1 MGIPLTLISGYLGT
15 GKTTLINNLLRTTKK
30 KIALLVNDFGDVNID
45 ESLIEARTESVMSI
59 AGGCVCCSYGN
70 ELIETLES
78 MSSSKFLP
86 DHIVLEASGIALPSK
101 IIQTISLMDFLS
113 FHGTVLLTDASRL
126 TSQLNDVYISDT
138 ISLQIEQHDL
148 LVLNKTDLLSE
159 DELSDCIDTVS
170 KRFEIRKFLKTV
182 NAHIEEKDMLLDFD
196 PSERDKSDKI
206 KLEKKQ
212 EHGFIS
218 STIKPTGTINTDA
231 LSMLLQDP
239 IYNIERA
246 KGFFKNNKGEV
257 CTIQY
262 DGLTLRIEKTE
273 KNEKESVFVVI
284 GKKNFYNEKKF
295 VEKLNGI
302 QTQ

>member
-30 KIALLVNDFGDVNID
+30 RIALLVNDFGDVNID
-45 ESLIEARTESVMSI
+45 ESLIEARTETVMSI

-78 MSSSKFLP
+78 MSSSEFLP

-101 IIQTISLMDFLS
+101 IIQTISLIKFLS

-126 TSQLNDVYISDT
+126 QAQLDDVYISDT
-138 ISLQIEQHDL
+138 IGLQIEQHDL
-148 LVLNKTDLLSE
+148 LVLNKTDLLAE
-159 DELSDCIDTVS
+159 DELSNCIDTVS

-182 NAHIEEKDMLLDFD
+182 NAYIEEKDMLLDFG
-196 PSERDKSDKI
+196 PGEKDKSDKI

-212 EHGFIS
+212 VHGFIS
-218 STIKPTGTINTDA
+218 STIKIAGTINANA
-231 LSMLLQDP
+231 LSTLLRDP

-246 KGFFKNNKGEV
+246 KGFFKNKKGEV

-262 DGLTLRIEKTE
+262 DGFTLKIEKTQ
-273 KNEKESVFVVI
+273 NEKEPVFVVI
-284 GKKNFYNEKKF
+284 GKKNFYNEKEF
-295 VEKLNGI
+295 IEKLNSI
-302 QTQ
+302 QT

>member
-45 ESLIEARTESVMSI
+45 ESLIEARTDSVLSI

-78 MSSSKFLP
+78 MNSNEILP

-101 IIQTISLMDFLS
+101 IIQTISLMDFLA

-126 TSQLNDVYISDT
+126 RSQLNDLYISDT

-148 LVLNKTDLLSE
+148 LVLNKTDLLKE
-159 DELSDCIDTVS
+159 DELLNCIDTLS
-170 KRFEIRKFLKTV
+170 KRFKIRKFLKTV
-182 NAHIEEKDMLLDFD
+182 NAHIEEKDMLLDFT
-196 PSERDKSDKI
+196 PNEKDKSDKI

-218 STIKPTGTINTDA
+218 STIKPTGPINADA
-231 LSMLLQDP
+231 LSTLLQDP
-239 IYNIERA
+239 VYNIERA
-246 KGFFKNNKGEV
+246 KGFFKDNKGEL

-262 DGLTLRIEKTE
+262 DGLTLKIEKTE
-273 KNEKESVFVVI
+273 NEKESVFVVI
-284 GKKNFYNEKKF
+284 GKKNFYSEKDFIK
-295 VEKLNGI
+295 KLHSI
-302 QTQ
+302 QT

>member
-45 ESLIEARTESVMSI
+45 ESLIETRTDSVLSI

-78 MSSSKFLP
+78 MNSNEILP

-101 IIQTISLMDFLS
+101 IIQTISLMEFLS

-126 TSQLNDVYISDT
+126 RSQLNDLYISDT

-148 LVLNKTDLLSE
+148 LVLNKTDLLKE
-159 DELSDCIDTVS
+159 DELLNCIDTLS

-182 NAHIEEKDMLLDFD
+182 NAYIEEEDMLLDFG
-196 PSERDKSDKI
+196 PSHKI
-206 KLEKKQ
+206 NLEKKQ

-218 STIKPTGTINTDA
+218 STIKPTGTMNAEA
-231 LSMLLQDP
+231 LSTLLRDP
-239 IYNIERA
+239 VYNIERA
-246 KGFFKNNKGEV
+246 KGFFKNKKGEV

-262 DGLTLRIEKTE
+262 DGLTLKIEKTE

-284 GKKNFYNEKKF
+284 GKKNFYNEKEF

>member
-45 ESLIEARTESVMSI
+45 ESLIEARTDSVLSI

-78 MSSSKFLP
+78 MNSNEILP

-101 IIQTISLMDFLS
+101 IIQTISLMDFLA

-126 TSQLNDVYISDT
+126 RSQLNDLYISDT

-148 LVLNKTDLLSE
+148 LVLNKTDLLKE
-159 DELSDCIDTVS
+159 DELLNCIDTLS

-182 NAHIEEKDMLLDFD
+182 NAYIEEEDMLLDFG
-196 PSERDKSDKI
+196 PSHKI
-206 KLEKKQ
+206 NLEKKQ

-218 STIKPTGTINTDA
+218 STIKPTGTMNAEA
-231 LSMLLQDP
+231 LSTLLRDP
-239 IYNIERA
+239 VYNIERA
-246 KGFFKNNKGEV
+246 KGFFKNKKGEV

-262 DGLTLRIEKTE
+262 DGLTLKIEKTE

-284 GKKNFYNEKKF
+284 GKKNFYNEKEF

>member
-45 ESLIEARTESVMSI
+45 ESLIEARTDSVLSI

-78 MSSSKFLP
+78 MNSNELLP

-126 TSQLNDVYISDT
+126 RSQLNDLYISDT

-148 LVLNKTDLLSE
+148 LVLNKTDLLKE
-159 DELSDCIDTVS
+159 GELSKCIDTLS

-182 NAHIEEKDMLLDFD
+182 NAHIEEKDMLLDFA
-196 PSERDKSDKI
+196 PSEKDKSDKMN
-206 KLEKKQ
+206 LEKKQ
-212 EHGFIS
+212 AHEFIS
-218 STIKPTGTINTDA
+218 STIKPTGTINA
-231 LSMLLQDP
+231 EELSTLLQDP
-239 IYNIERA
+239 VYNIERA
-246 KGFFKNNKGEV
+246 KGFFKNKKDEV

-262 DGLTLRIEKTE
+262 DGLTLEIEKTE
-273 KNEKESVFVVI
+273 NEKELVFVVI
-284 GKKNFYNEKKF
+284 GKRNFYNEKDF
-295 VEKLNGI
+295 IEKLRGI
-302 QTQ
+302 QT

>member
-15 GKTTLINNLLRTTKK
+15 GKTTLINNLLRSTKK

-45 ESLIEARTESVMSI
+45 ESLIETRTDSVLSI

-78 MSSSKFLP
+78 MNSNEILP

-126 TSQLNDVYISDT
+126 RSQLNDLYISDT

-148 LVLNKTDLLSE
+148 LVLNKTDLLEE
-159 DELSDCIDTVS
+159 DELLNCIDTLS

-182 NAHIEEKDMLLDFD
+182 NAYIEEEDMLLDFG
-196 PSERDKSDKI
+196 PSHKI
-206 KLEKKQ
+206 NLKKKQ

-218 STIKPTGTINTDA
+218 STIKPTGPINAEA
-231 LSMLLQDP
+231 LSTLLQDP
-239 IYNIERA
+239 VYNIERA
-246 KGFFKNNKGEV
+246 KGFFKNKKGEV

-262 DGLTLRIEKTE
+262 DGLTLKIEKTE

-284 GKKNFYNEKKF
+284 GKKNFYNEKEF

>member
-45 ESLIEARTESVMSI
+45 ESLIEARTESVLSI

-78 MSSSKFLP
+78 MNSNEILP

-101 IIQTISLMDFLS
+101 IIQTISLMDFLA

-126 TSQLNDVYISDT
+126 RSQLNDIYISDT

-148 LVLNKTDLLSE
+148 LVLNKTDLLEE
-159 DELSDCIDTVS
+159 DELLNCIDTLS

-246 KGFFKNNKGEV
+246 KGFFKNKKGEA

-262 DGLTLRIEKTE
+262 DGLTLEIK
-273 KNEKESVFVVI
+273 KADNEKDPVFVVI
-284 GKKNFYNEKKF
+284 GKKNFYNEKEF
-295 VEKLNGI
+295 VEKLNSI
-302 QTQ
+302 QT

>member
-45 ESLIEARTESVMSI
+45 ESLIESRTDSVLSI

-78 MSSSKFLP
+78 MNSNELLP

-126 TSQLNDVYISDT
+126 RSQLNDLYISDT

-148 LVLNKTDLLSE
+148 LVLNKTDLLKE
-159 DELSDCIDTVS
+159 DELSKCIDTLS

-182 NAHIEEKDMLLDFD
+182 NAHIEEKDMLLDFA
-196 PSERDKSDKI
+196 PSEKDKSDKI
-206 KLEKKQ
+206 NLEKKQ
-212 EHGFIS
+212 AHEFIS
-218 STIKPTGTINTDA
+218 STIKPTGTINA
-231 LSMLLQDP
+231 EELSTLLQDP
-239 IYNIERA
+239 VYNIERA
-246 KGFFKNNKGEV
+246 KGFFKNKKGEV

-262 DGLTLRIEKTE
+262 DGLTLEIEKTE
-273 KNEKESVFVVI
+273 NGKEPVFVVI
-284 GKKNFYNEKKF
+284 GKRNFYNEKDF
-295 VEKLNGI
+295 IEKLHGI
-302 QTQ
+302 QT

>member
-45 ESLIEARTESVMSI
+45 ESLIEARTDSVLSI

-78 MSSSKFLP
+78 MNSNEILP

-126 TSQLNDVYISDT
+126 RSQLNDLYISDT

-148 LVLNKTDLLSE
+148 LVLNKTDLLKE
-159 DELSDCIDTVS
+159 DELLNCIDTLS

-182 NAHIEEKDMLLDFD
+182 NAYIEEEDMLVDFG
-196 PSERDKSDKI
+196 PSHKI
-206 KLEKKQ
+206 NLEKKQ

-218 STIKPTGTINTDA
+218 STIKPTGTMNAEA
-231 LSMLLQDP
+231 LSTLLRDP
-239 IYNIERA
+239 VYNIERA
-246 KGFFKNNKGEV
+246 KGFFKNKKGEV

-262 DGLTLRIEKTE
+262 DGLTLEIKKAE
-273 KNEKESVFVVI
+273 NEKDPVFVVI
-284 GKKNFYNEKKF
+284 GKKNFYNEKEF
-295 VEKLNGI
+295 VEKLKSI
-302 QTQ
+302 QT

>member
-15 GKTTLINNLLRTTKK
+15 GKTTLINNLLRSTKK

-45 ESLIEARTESVMSI
+45 ESLIETRTDSVLSI

-78 MSSSKFLP
+78 MNSNEILP

-101 IIQTISLMDFLS
+101 IIQTISLMEFLS

-126 TSQLNDVYISDT
+126 SSQLNDLYISDT

-148 LVLNKTDLLSE
+148 LVLNKIDLLKE
-159 DELSDCIDTVS
+159 DELSKCIDTLS
-170 KRFEIRKFLKTV
+170 KRFKIRKFLKTV
-182 NAHIEEKDMLLDFD
+182 NAHIEEKDMLLDFA
-196 PSERDKSDKI
+196 PGEKDKSEKI

-212 EHGFIS
+212 AHEFIS
-218 STIKPTGTINTDA
+218 STIKPTGTINADV
-231 LSMLLQDP
+231 LSTLLRDP

-246 KGFFKNNKGEV
+246 KGFFKDNKGEV

-262 DGLTLRIEKTE
+262 DGLTLEIKKIE
-273 KNEKESVFVVI
+273 NEKDPVFVVI
-284 GKKNFYNEKKF
+284 GKKNFYNEKEF
-295 VEKLNGI
+295 VKKLNSI
-302 QTQ
+302 QTY

>member
-45 ESLIEARTESVMSI
+45 ESLIETRTDSVLSI

-78 MSSSKFLP
+78 MNSNEILP

-126 TSQLNDVYISDT
+126 RSQLNDLYISDT

-148 LVLNKTDLLSE
+148 LVLNKTDLLKE
-159 DELSDCIDTVS
+159 DELLHCIDTLS

-182 NAHIEEKDMLLDFD
+182 NAYIEEKDMLLDFG
-196 PSERDKSDKI
+196 PSHKI
-206 KLEKKQ
+206 NLEKKQ

-218 STIKPTGTINTDA
+218 STIKPTGTMNAEA
-231 LSMLLQDP
+231 LSTLLRDP
-239 IYNIERA
+239 VYNIERA
-246 KGFFKNNKGEV
+246 KGFFKNKKGEV

-262 DGLTLRIEKTE
+262 DGLTLKIEKTE
-273 KNEKESVFVVI
+273 KNEKDSVFVVI
-284 GKKNFYNEKKF
+284 GKKNFYNEKEF

>member
-78 MSSSKFLP
+78 MSSSEFLP

-101 IIQTISLMDFLS
+101 IIQTISLMNFLS

-126 TSQLNDVYISDT
+126 QAQLNDVYISDT

-148 LVLNKTDLLSE
+148 LVLNKTDLLAE
-159 DELSDCIDTVS
+159 DELSNCIDTVS

-182 NAHIEEKDMLLDFD
+182 NAYIEEKDMLIDFG
-196 PSERDKSDKI
+196 PSDII

-218 STIKPTGTINTDA
+218 STIKPTGTINADA
-231 LSMLLQDP
+231 LSTLLQDP
-239 IYNIERA
+239 VYNIERA
-246 KGFFKNNKGEV
+246 KGFFKNKKGEV

-262 DGLTLRIEKTE
+262 DGLTLKIEKTE
-273 KNEKESVFVVI
+273 NEKESVFVVI
-284 GKKNFYNEKKF
+284 GKKNFYNEKDF
-295 VEKLNGI
+295 IEKLHSI
-302 QTQ
+302 QT

>member
-212 EHGFIS
+212 EHEFIS

-246 KGFFKNNKGEV
+246 KGFFKNKKGEA

-262 DGLTLRIEKTE
+262 DGLTLEIKKTE
-273 KNEKESVFVVI
+273 NEKDPVFVVI
-284 GKKNFYNEKKF
+284 GRKNFYNEKEF
-295 VEKLNGI
+295 VEKLNSI

>member
-45 ESLIEARTESVMSI
+45 ESLIEARTDSVLSI

-78 MSSSKFLP
+78 MNSNEILP

-126 TSQLNDVYISDT
+126 RSQLNDLYISDT

-148 LVLNKTDLLSE
+148 LVLNKTDLLKE
-159 DELSDCIDTVS
+159 DELLHCIDTLS

-182 NAHIEEKDMLLDFD
+182 NAYIEEEDMLLDFG
-196 PSERDKSDKI
+196 PSHKI
-206 KLEKKQ
+206 NLEKKQ

-218 STIKPTGTINTDA
+218 STIKPTGTMNAEA
-231 LSMLLQDP
+231 LSTLLRDP
-239 IYNIERA
+239 VYNIERA
-246 KGFFKNNKGEV
+246 KGFFKNKKGEV

-262 DGLTLRIEKTE
+262 DGLTLEIKKTY
-273 KNEKESVFVVI
+273 NEKEPVFVVI
-284 GKKNFYNEKKF
+284 GKKNFYNEKEF

>member
-1 MGIPLTLISGYLGT
+1 VGIPLTLISGYLGT

-45 ESLIEARTESVMSI
+45 ESLIEARTDSVLSI

-78 MSSSKFLP
+78 MNSNEILP

-126 TSQLNDVYISDT
+126 RSQLNDLYISDT

-148 LVLNKTDLLSE
+148 LVLNKTDLLEE
-159 DELSDCIDTVS
+159 DELLNCIDTLS

-182 NAHIEEKDMLLDFD
+182 NAYIEEEDMLLDFG
-196 PSERDKSDKI
+196 PSHKI
-206 KLEKKQ
+206 NLEKKQ

-218 STIKPTGTINTDA
+218 STIKPTGTMNAEA
-231 LSMLLQDP
+231 LSTLLRDP
-239 IYNIERA
+239 VYNIERA
-246 KGFFKNNKGEV
+246 KGFFKNKKGEV

-262 DGLTLRIEKTE
+262 DGLTLNIEKTE

-284 GKKNFYNEKKF
+284 GKKNFYNEKEF

>member
-45 ESLIEARTESVMSI
+45 ESLIEARTDSVLSI

-78 MSSSKFLP
+78 MNSNEILP

-126 TSQLNDVYISDT
+126 RSQLNDLYISDT

-148 LVLNKTDLLSE
+148 LVLNKTDLLKE
-159 DELSDCIDTVS
+159 DELLHCIDTLS

-182 NAHIEEKDMLLDFD
+182 NAYIEEKDMLLDFG
-196 PSERDKSDKI
+196 PSHKI
-206 KLEKKQ
+206 NLEKKQ

-218 STIKPTGTINTDA
+218 STIKPTGTMNAEA
-231 LSMLLQDP
+231 LSTLLRDP
-239 IYNIERA
+239 VYNIERA
-246 KGFFKNNKGEV
+246 KGFFKNKKGEV

-262 DGLTLRIEKTE
+262 DGLTLKIEKTE

-284 GKKNFYNEKKF
+284 GKKNFYNEKEF

>member
-45 ESLIEARTESVMSI
+45 ESLIEARTDSVLSI

-78 MSSSKFLP
+78 MNSNELLP

-126 TSQLNDVYISDT
+126 RSQLNDLYISDT

-148 LVLNKTDLLSE
+148 LVLNKTDLLKE
-159 DELSDCIDTVS
+159 GELSKCIDTLS

-182 NAHIEEKDMLLDFD
+182 NAHIEEKDMLLDFA
-196 PSERDKSDKI
+196 PSEKDKSDKI
-206 KLEKKQ
+206 NLEKKQ
-212 EHGFIS
+212 AHEFIS
-218 STIKPTGTINTDA
+218 STIKPTGTINA
-231 LSMLLQDP
+231 EELSTLLQDP
-239 IYNIERA
+239 VYNIERA
-246 KGFFKNNKGEV
+246 KGFFKNKKNEV

-262 DGLTLRIEKTE
+262 DGLTLEIEKTE
-273 KNEKESVFVVI
+273 NEKELVFVVI
-284 GKKNFYNEKKF
+284 GKRNFYNEKDF
-295 VEKLNGI
+295 IEKLRGI
-302 QTQ
+302 QT

>member
-1 MGIPLTLISGYLGT
+1 MVGIPLTLISGYLGT

-45 ESLIEARTESVMSI
+45 ESLIEARTDSVLSI

-78 MSSSKFLP
+78 MNSNEILP

-126 TSQLNDVYISDT
+126 RSQLNDLYISDT

-148 LVLNKTDLLSE
+148 LVLNKTDLLEE
-159 DELSDCIDTVS
+159 DELLNCIDTLS

-182 NAHIEEKDMLLDFD
+182 NAYIEEEDMLLDFG
-196 PSERDKSDKI
+196 PSHKI
-206 KLEKKQ
+206 NLEKKQ

-218 STIKPTGTINTDA
+218 STIKPTGTMNAEA
-231 LSMLLQDP
+231 LSTLLRDP
-239 IYNIERA
+239 VYNIERA
-246 KGFFKNNKGEV
+246 KGFFKNKKGEV

-262 DGLTLRIEKTE
+262 DGLTLKIEKTE

-284 GKKNFYNEKKF
+284 GKKNFYNEKEF

>member
-1 MGIPLTLISGYLGT
+1 VGIPLTLISGYLGT

-45 ESLIEARTESVMSI
+45 ESLIEARTDSVLSI

-78 MSSSKFLP
+78 MNSNEILP

-126 TSQLNDVYISDT
+126 RSQLNDLYISDT

-148 LVLNKTDLLSE
+148 LVLNKTDLLKE
-159 DELSDCIDTVS
+159 DELLNCIDTLS

-182 NAHIEEKDMLLDFD
+182 NAYIEEKDMLLDFG
-196 PSERDKSDKI
+196 PSHKI
-206 KLEKKQ
+206 NLEKKQ

-218 STIKPTGTINTDA
+218 STIKPTGTMNAEA
-231 LSMLLQDP
+231 LSTLLRDP
-239 IYNIERA
+239 VYNIERA
-246 KGFFKNNKGEV
+246 KGFFKNKKGEV

-262 DGLTLRIEKTE
+262 DGLTLKIEKTE

-284 GKKNFYNEKKF
+284 GKKNFYNEKEF

>member
-15 GKTTLINNLLRTTKK
+15 GKTTLINNLLRSTKK

-45 ESLIEARTESVMSI
+45 ESLIETRTDSVLSI

-78 MSSSKFLP
+78 MNSNEILP

-101 IIQTISLMDFLS
+101 IIQTISLMEFLS

-126 TSQLNDVYISDT
+126 RSQLNDLYISDT

-148 LVLNKTDLLSE
+148 LVLNKTDLLEE
-159 DELSDCIDTVS
+159 DELLNCIDTLS

-182 NAHIEEKDMLLDFD
+182 NAYIEEEDMLLDFG
-196 PSERDKSDKI
+196 PSHKI
-206 KLEKKQ
+206 NLEKKQ

-218 STIKPTGTINTDA
+218 STIKPTGTMNAEA
-231 LSMLLQDP
+231 LSTLLRDP
-239 IYNIERA
+239 VYNIERA
-246 KGFFKNNKGEV
+246 KGFFKNKKGEV

-262 DGLTLRIEKTE
+262 DGLTLKIEKTE

-284 GKKNFYNEKKF
+284 GKKNFYNEKEF

>member
-45 ESLIEARTESVMSI
+45 ESLIEARTESVLSI

-78 MSSSKFLP
+78 MNSNEILP

-126 TSQLNDVYISDT
+126 RSQLNDLYISDT

-148 LVLNKTDLLSE
+148 LVLNKTDLLKE
-159 DELSDCIDTVS
+159 DELLHCIDTLS

-182 NAHIEEKDMLLDFD
+182 NAYIEEKDMLLDFG
-196 PSERDKSDKI
+196 PSHKI
-206 KLEKKQ
+206 NLEKKQ

-218 STIKPTGTINTDA
+218 STIKPTGPINAEA
-231 LSMLLQDP
+231 LSTLLQDP
-239 IYNIERA
+239 VYNIERA
-246 KGFFKNNKGEV
+246 KGFFKNKKGEV

-262 DGLTLRIEKTE
+262 DGLTLKIDKTE

-284 GKKNFYNEKKF
+284 GKKNFYNEKEF

>member
-15 GKTTLINNLLRTTKK
+15 GKTTLINNLLRTTRK

-45 ESLIEARTESVMSI
+45 ESLIEARTESVLSI

-78 MSSSKFLP
+78 INSNEILP

-126 TSQLNDVYISDT
+126 RSQLNDLYISDT

-148 LVLNKTDLLSE
+148 LVLNKTDLLKE
-159 DELSDCIDTVS
+159 DELLNCIDTLS

-182 NAHIEEKDMLLDFD
+182 NAYIEEDDMLLDFG
-196 PSERDKSDKI
+196 PSHKI
-206 KLEKKQ
+206 NLEKKQ

-218 STIKPTGTINTDA
+218 STIKPTGTMNAEA
-231 LSMLLQDP
+231 LSTLLRDP
-239 IYNIERA
+239 VYNIERA
-246 KGFFKNNKGEV
+246 KGFFKNKKGEV

-262 DGLTLRIEKTE
+262 DGLTLKIEKTE

-284 GKKNFYNEKKF
+284 GKKNFYNEKEF

>member
-212 EHGFIS
+212 EHEFIS

-246 KGFFKNNKGEV
+246 KGFFKDNKGEV
-257 CTIQY
+257 CVIQY
-262 DGLTLRIEKTE
+262 DGLTLEIKKTE
-273 KNEKESVFVVI
+273 NEKDPVFVVI
-284 GKKNFYNEKKF
+284 GRKNFYNEKEF
-295 VEKLNGI
+295 VEKLKSI

>member
-45 ESLIEARTESVMSI
+45 ESLIEARTDSVLSI

-78 MSSSKFLP
+78 MNSNEILP

-126 TSQLNDVYISDT
+126 RSQLNDLYISDT
-138 ISLQIEQHDL
+138 ISSQIEQHDL
-148 LVLNKTDLLSE
+148 LVLNKADLLKE
-159 DELSDCIDTVS
+159 DELLHCIDTLS

-182 NAHIEEKDMLLDFD
+182 NAYIEEKDLLIDFG
-196 PSERDKSDKI
+196 PGEKI

-218 STIKPTGTINTDA
+218 STIKPTGPINADA
-231 LSMLLQDP
+231 LSTLLQDP
-239 IYNIERA
+239 VYNIERA
-246 KGFFKNNKGEV
+246 KGFFKNKKGEV

-262 DGLTLRIEKTE
+262 DGLTLEIKKIE
-273 KNEKESVFVVI
+273 NEKDPVFVVI
-284 GKKNFYNEKKF
+284 GKKNFYNEEEFIK
-295 VEKLNGI
+295 KLNSI
-302 QTQ
+302 QTY

>member
-30 KIALLVNDFGDVNID
+30 RIALLVNDFGDINID

-78 MSSSKFLP
+78 MSSSDFLP

-101 IIQTISLMDFLS
+101 IIQTISLMNFLS

-126 TSQLNDVYISDT
+126 QAQLNDVYISDT

-148 LVLNKTDLLSE
+148 LVLNKTDLLE
-159 DELSDCIDTVS
+159 QDELSNCINILS

-182 NAHIEEKDMLLDFD
+182 NAYIEEKDMLLDFR
-196 PSERDKSDKI
+196 PSAKI

-212 EHGFIS
+212 EHRFIS
-218 STIKPTGTINTDA
+218 STIKPTGTINVDA
-231 LSMLLQDP
+231 LRILLQNP
-239 IYNIERA
+239 VYNIERA
-246 KGFFKNNKGEV
+246 KGFFKNKKGEV

-262 DGLTLRIEKTE
+262 DGLTLKIEKTE
-273 KNEKESVFVVI
+273 KNEKKCVFVVI
-284 GKKNFYNEKKF
+284 GKKNFYNEKEF
-295 VEKLNGI
+295 VEKFNTI
-302 QTQ
+302 QTK

>member
-78 MSSSKFLP
+78 MSSSEFLP

-101 IIQTISLMDFLS
+101 IIQTISLMNFLS

-126 TSQLNDVYISDT
+126 QAQLNDVYISDT

-148 LVLNKTDLLSE
+148 LVLNKTDLLAE
-159 DELSDCIDTVS
+159 DELSNCIDTVS

-182 NAHIEEKDMLLDFD
+182 NAYIEEKDMLIDFG
-196 PSERDKSDKI
+196 PSDKI

-218 STIKPTGTINTDA
+218 STIKPTGTINADA
-231 LSMLLQDP
+231 LSTLLQDP
-239 IYNIERA
+239 VYNIERA
-246 KGFFKNNKGEV
+246 KGFFKNKKGEV
-257 CTIQY
+257 CIIQY
-262 DGLTLRIEKTE
+262 DGLTLEFEKIE
-273 KNEKESVFVVI
+273 NEKEPVLVVI
-284 GKKNFYNEKKF
+284 GRKNFYNEKEF
-295 VEKLNGI
+295 IAKLNSI
-302 QTQ
+302 QT

>member
-126 TSQLNDVYISDT
+126 TSQLNNVYISDT

-246 KGFFKNNKGEV
+246 KGFFKNKKGEA

-262 DGLTLRIEKTE
+262 DGLTLEIKKTE
-273 KNEKESVFVVI
+273 NEKDPVFVVI
-284 GKKNFYNEKKF
+284 GRKNFYNEKEF
-295 VEKLNGI
+295 VEKLKSI

>member
-45 ESLIEARTESVMSI
+45 ESLIEARTDSVLSI

-78 MSSSKFLP
+78 MNSNEILP

-126 TSQLNDVYISDT
+126 RSQLNDLYISDT

-148 LVLNKTDLLSE
+148 LVLNKTDLLEE
-159 DELSDCIDTVS
+159 DELLNCIDTLS

-182 NAHIEEKDMLLDFD
+182 NAYIEEEDMLLDFG
-196 PSERDKSDKI
+196 PSHKI
-206 KLEKKQ
+206 NLEKKQ

-218 STIKPTGTINTDA
+218 STIKPTGTMNAEA
-231 LSMLLQDP
+231 LSTLLRDP
-239 IYNIERA
+239 VYNIERA
-246 KGFFKNNKGEV
+246 KGFFKNKKGEV

-262 DGLTLRIEKTE
+262 DGLTLEIEKTE
-273 KNEKESVFVVI
+273 NEKELVFVVI
-284 GKKNFYNEKKF
+284 GKRNFYNEKDF
-295 VEKLNGI
+295 IEKLRGI
-302 QTQ
+302 QT

>member
-30 KIALLVNDFGDVNID
+30 RIALLVNDFGDINID

-78 MSSSKFLP
+78 MSSSEFLP

-101 IIQTISLMDFLS
+101 IIQTISLMNFLS

-126 TSQLNDVYISDT
+126 QAQLNDVYISDT

-148 LVLNKTDLLSE
+148 LVLNKTDLLE
-159 DELSDCIDTVS
+159 QDELSNCINILS

-182 NAHIEEKDMLLDFD
+182 NAYIEEKDMLLDFR
-196 PSERDKSDKI
+196 PSAKI

-212 EHGFIS
+212 EHRFIS
-218 STIKPTGTINTDA
+218 STIKPTGTINVDA
-231 LSMLLQDP
+231 LRILLQNP
-239 IYNIERA
+239 VYNIERA
-246 KGFFKNNKGEV
+246 KGFFKNKKGEV

-262 DGLTLRIEKTE
+262 DGLTLKIEKTE
-273 KNEKESVFVVI
+273 SEKEPVFVVI
-284 GKKNFYNEKKF
+284 GKKNFYNEKDF
-295 VEKLNGI
+295 IEKLHSI
-302 QTQ
+302 QT

>member
-15 GKTTLINNLLRTTKK
+15 GKTTLINNLLRSTKK

-45 ESLIEARTESVMSI
+45 ESLIETRTDSVLSI

-78 MSSSKFLP
+78 MNSNEILP

-113 FHGTVLLTDASRL
+113 FHGTVLLTDASRIRL
-126 TSQLNDVYISDT
+126 QLNDLYISDT

-148 LVLNKTDLLSE
+148 LVLNKTDLLKE
-159 DELSDCIDTVS
+159 DELLNCIDTLS

-182 NAHIEEKDMLLDFD
+182 NAYIEEEDMLLDFG
-196 PSERDKSDKI
+196 PSHKI
-206 KLEKKQ
+206 NLEKKQ

-218 STIKPTGTINTDA
+218 STIKPTGTMNAEA
-231 LSMLLQDP
+231 LSTLLRDP
-239 IYNIERA
+239 VYNIERA
-246 KGFFKNNKGEV
+246 KGFFKNKKGEV

-262 DGLTLRIEKTE
+262 DGLTLKIEKTE

-284 GKKNFYNEKKF
+284 GKKNFYNEKEF
-295 VEKLNGI
+295 VEKLNSI
-302 QTQ
+302 QT

>member
-45 ESLIEARTESVMSI
+45 ESLIETRTESVLSI

-78 MSSSKFLP
+78 MNSNEILP

-126 TSQLNDVYISDT
+126 RSQLNDLYISDT

-148 LVLNKTDLLSE
+148 LVLNKTDLLEE
-159 DELSDCIDTVS
+159 DELLNCIDTLS

-182 NAHIEEKDMLLDFD
+182 NAYIEEEDMLLDFG
-196 PSERDKSDKI
+196 PSHKI
-206 KLEKKQ
+206 NLEKKQ

-218 STIKPTGTINTDA
+218 STIKPTGTMNAEA
-231 LSMLLQDP
+231 LSTLLRDP
-239 IYNIERA
+239 VYNIERA
-246 KGFFKNNKGEV
+246 KGFFKNKKGEV

-262 DGLTLRIEKTE
+262 DGLTLKIEKTE

-284 GKKNFYNEKKF
+284 GKKNFYNEKEF
-295 VEKLNGI
+295 VEKLNSI
-302 QTQ
+302 QT